1 MSEPWR
7 QISLNKGPQRFVFRY
22 FEGEESNVLDA
33 FRSLANSGSG
43 GFDWF
48 DAAVLAFKM
57 ARRLDRKVRL
67 ARQQPPPA
75 KAAG

>member
-7 QISLNKGPQRFVFRY
+7 QISLNKGSQRFVFRY
-22 FEGEESNVLDA
+22 FDGDEGNVLDA
-33 FRSLANSGSG
+33 FRSLANASNS

-57 ARRLDRKVRL
+57 ARRLDRKVKL
-67 ARQQPPPA
+67 AHQEPPA